1 MGGAMMHK
9 LVNPPGLAEPAGFS
23 HAVVPA
29 RGQTVYLAGQT
40 ALSPEGRIEGR
51 TIAQQFDRAASN
63 LLAALATAG
72 GQPQDV
78 VSLQVFVTDVEEYK
92 ADLAEVGQVY
102 RSHFGRHYPAMA
114 LLGVS
119 RLWDAEAK
127 IELMG
132 VAVVPEPGK

>member
-1 MGGAMMHK
+1 MTHQ
-9 LVNPPGLAEPAGFS
+9 LLNPAGLAEPVGFS
-23 HAVVPA
+23 HAVVA
-29 RGQTVYLAGQT
+29 AGGQTVYLAGQT
-40 ALSPEGRIEGR
+40 ALSPDGRIEGR

-63 LLAALATAG
+63 LLAALAAAG
-72 GQPQDV
+72 GRPQDV

-92 ADLAEVGQVY
+92 AELAELGRVY

-127 IELMG
+127 VEIMG
-132 VAVVPEPGK
+132 VAVVPEPGE